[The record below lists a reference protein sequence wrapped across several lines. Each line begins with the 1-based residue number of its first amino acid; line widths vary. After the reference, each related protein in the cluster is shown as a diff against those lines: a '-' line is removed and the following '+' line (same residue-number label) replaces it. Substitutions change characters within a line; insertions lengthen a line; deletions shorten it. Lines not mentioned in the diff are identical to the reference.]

1 LNKNINSGWSVC
13 HNRLAAMADV
23 NQCQRMPQQSTEIN
37 VRGTE
42 HVARLCALQRVMLA
56 LPVVVADTKVYDA
69 PVVHGSPKSLWASC
83 SKFRGSITVTA
94 INDFQKR
101 IRSYELLSEA
111 LAAA

>member
-1 LNKNINSGWSVC
+1 
-13 HNRLAAMADV
+13 MADV

-83 SKFRGSITVTA
+83 SKFRDSITVTA